1 MPYVARGGASVED
14 EYIHVACP
22 CCKNKRLFDL
32 LRGSKGIVSIKCPIY
47 KAVVAVSLHD
57 GRASSNKIIEENR
70 TEQIGA

>member
-1 MPYVARGGASVED
+1 MQ
-14 EYIHVACP
+14 
-22 CCKNKRLFDL
+22 
-32 LRGSKGIVSIKCPIY
+32 GSKGIVSIKCPIC

>member
-1 MPYVARGGASVED
+1 MED

-32 LRGSKGIVSIKCPIY
+32 LRGSKGIVSIKCPIC

-57 GRASSNKIIEENR
+57 GRASSNKKL
-70 TEQIGA
+70 

>member
-32 LRGSKGIVSIKCPIY
+32 LRGSKGIVSIKCPIC

-57 GRASSNKIIEENR
+57 GRASSNIIIEENR

>member
-1 MPYVARGGASVED
+1 MED

-32 LRGSKGIVSIKCPIY
+32 LRGSKGIVSITCPIC

-57 GRASSNKIIEENR
+57 GKASNDKRTNR

>member
-1 MPYVARGGASVED
+1 MQD

-22 CCKNKRLFDL
+22 CCRNKRLFDL
-32 LRGSKGIVSIKCPIY
+32 KRGSEGIVSIKCPIC

-57 GRASSNKIIEENR
+57 GRASNSNSNRIVR

>member
-1 MPYVARGGASVED
+1 MGE

-32 LRGSKGIVSIKCPIY
+32 KRGSKGIVSIKCPIC

-57 GRASSNKIIEENR
+57 GNTNNGIANR

>member
-1 MPYVARGGASVED
+1 MQD

-32 LRGSKGIVSIKCPIY
+32 KRGSKGIVSIKCPIC

-57 GRASSNKIIEENR
+57 GKANNNDIMVR